1 MKRTKQWASVALA
14 GLILCALNAC
24 DNSVKDVLGDYSYKI
39 SGTAVIDDT
48 IPVLLTDEQG
58 AMQIVSQKGKDVL
71 LTMNIFMGGVY
82 TADGKVSGDS
92 LFIKQCTRTIPLTYT
107 YESEE
112 DSLISI
118 EQTVTENFAIKVS
131 GAGKVYNGTIH
142 FLLTYDGE
150 GDQSGRKIHG
160 EKIVCVAK
168 QN

>member
-14 GLILCALNAC
+14 GLLLCVLNAC

-39 SGTAVIDDT
+39 SGTAAIDDT
-48 IPVLLTDEQG
+48 IPLLLTDEQG

-71 LTMNIFMGGVY
+71 LTMNVFMGGVY
-82 TADGKVSGDS
+82 TANGTVSGDS
-92 LFIKQCTRTIPLTYT
+92 LFIKQCTRTIPLSYT
-107 YESEE
+107 YEYEE
-112 DSLISI
+112 EPLTFI
-118 EQTVTENFAIKVS
+118 EQAATDDFVIEVF

-150 GDQSGRKIHG
+150 GVQSGRKIHG
-160 EKIVCVAK
+160 ENIVCVAK